1 MANYS
6 ISQLDSA
13 VSISNND
20 LFEIAEPDA
29 GSTSGFASKKLSL
42 GAIAE
47 YFGNTI
53 AYPFLQ
59 TNDQTLVGAINEI
72 IRTETGTATRDTD
85 YADTGTCA
93 YSQIGRIVIV
103 ALTGCTMT
111 ADAANGSRMFSGLPA
126 PGESTNFIVY
136 GSTSGTT
143 RWYISTTGEMRIGAK
158 ALSGQTIVAN
168 FVYLAAAAPT
178 PPSRNSSLAKSG
190 NESGLPTL
198 AEIEADEAAAAE
210 KLAKEGNSR

>member
-6 ISQLDSA
+6 ISQLEA
-13 VSISNND
+13 AQSITNND
-20 LFEIAEPDA
+20 LFEVSVPDA
-29 GSTSGFASKKLSL
+29 GSATGFRSMKQSM

-47 YFGNTI
+47 YFGNTV
-53 AYPFLQ
+53 AFPFLL
-59 TNDQTLVGAINEI
+59 TSDQALVGAINEI
-72 IRTETGTATRDTD
+72 VRTASGTGTRNDT
-85 YADTGTCA
+85 YAETGTCA

-103 ALTGCTMT
+103 SLTGCTMT
-111 ADAANGSRMFSGLPA
+111 QDAANGSVMFTGLPA
-126 PGESTNFIVY
+126 PSESTNFIAF

-178 PPSRNSSLAKSG
+178 PPVLSLMMSKGGS
-190 NESGLPTL
+190 ESGLPTL
-198 AEIEADEAAAAE
+198 EEIEADEAAAA
-210 KLAKEGNSR
+210 KQNAKEEQKK

>member
-6 ISQLDSA
+6 ISQLDA
-13 VSISNND
+13 AQAITNND
-20 LFEIAEPDA
+20 LFEVSCPDQ
-29 GSTSGFASKKLSL
+29 GSATGFRSMKQSM

-47 YFGNTI
+47 YFGNTV
-53 AYPFLQ
+53 AFPFLL
-59 TNDQTLVGAINEI
+59 TSDQALVGAINEI
-72 IRTETGTATRDTD
+72 VRTASGTGTRNDT
-85 YADTGTCA
+85 YAETGTCA

-103 ALTGCTMT
+103 TLTGCTMT
-111 ADAANGSRMFSGLPA
+111 QDAANGSVMFSGLPA
-126 PGESTNFIVY
+126 PSESTNFIVY

-178 PPSRNSSLAKSG
+178 PPVTLMMSKGGSG
-190 NESGLPTL
+190 SNLPTL
-198 AEIEADEAAAAE
+198 EEIEADEAAAAAHN
-210 KLAKEGNSR
+210 AKEGSKK